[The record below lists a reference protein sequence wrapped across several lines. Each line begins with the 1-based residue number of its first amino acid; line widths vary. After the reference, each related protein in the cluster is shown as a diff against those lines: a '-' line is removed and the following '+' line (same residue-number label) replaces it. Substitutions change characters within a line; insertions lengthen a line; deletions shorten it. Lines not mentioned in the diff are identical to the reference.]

1 MSDIIQYETPQSGF
15 ELQPGRSITVVLSEA
30 AEVARVFQKKAEQM
44 GLYQTIGPSKHLKI
58 EGWQILA
65 ATYRIFAREIVTT
78 YVQFG
83 DVRGYE
89 SVYEAYHGPT
99 GVCVSKASAM
109 CLDDEE
115 NWDSRPKYE
124 WVDKKRIQ
132 VGLVKVPLQQI
143 RSMAQ
148 TRAESKVLSNVFKW
162 VAKMGGFETTPAEEM
177 NGTERSVQQ
186 QPPPKQPQANTV
198 APDPQGEGLVSDKQW
213 KRMFAIGMEVLAQ
226 DKNAYGKFLESHGY
240 KRGNE
245 VRAEDY
251 ERMIEALQAQ
261 KDDAV

>member
-1 MSDIIQYETPQSGF
+1 MSEVIQYDMPHSGF
-15 ELQPGRSITVVLSEA
+15 ELQPGRSISTVLSEA
-30 AEVARVFQKKAEQM
+30 QEVAKVFQRKAEQM
-44 GLYQTIGPSKHLKI
+44 SLYQQIGPSKHLKI

-65 ATYRIFAREIVTT
+65 ATYRIFAREIQTT

-89 SVYEAYHGPT
+89 SVYEAYHGPS
-99 GVCVSKASAM
+99 GVVVSKASAM

-124 WVDKKRIQ
+124 WEAGKRKQ

-148 TRAESKVLSNVFKW
+148 TRAESKVFANVFKW

-177 NGTERSVQQ
+177 NGTERSAQQ
-186 QPPPKQPQANTV
+186 PPPPKQPQEKPA
-198 APDPQGEGLVSDKQW
+198 DPQGEGLVSEKQW
-213 KRMFAIGMEVLAQ
+213 KRMFAIGMDVLKN
-226 DKNAYGKFLESHGY
+226 DKSAYGKFLKSFGY
-240 KRGNE
+240 ERGNE
-245 VRAEDY
+245 VKAEDY
-251 ERMIEALQAQ
+251 ERMIEALQNQ
-261 KDDAV
+261 KGDAAE

>member
-1 MSDIIQYETPQSGF
+1 MSDIVQYEMPHSGF
-15 ELQPGRSITVVLSEA
+15 ELQPGRSISTVLSEA
-30 AEVARVFQKKAEQM
+30 AEVAKVFQKKAEQM
-44 GLYQTIGPSKHLKI
+44 GLYQQIGPSKHLKI

-65 ATYRIFAREIVTT
+65 ATYRIFAREISTT

-89 SVYEAYHGPT
+89 SVYEACHGPS
-99 GVCVSKASAM
+99 GVVVSKASAM

-124 WVDKKRIQ
+124 WHEGRKKQ

-148 TRAESKVLSNVFKW
+148 TRAESKVFANVFKW
-162 VAKMGGFETTPAEEM
+162 IAKMGGFETTPAEEM

-186 QPPPKQPQANTV
+186 APPPRQPQEKPAET
-198 APDPQGEGLVSDKQW
+198 DGLVTEKQW
-213 KRMFAIGMEVLAQ
+213 KRLFAIGMDVLGG
-226 DKNAYGKFLESHGY
+226 DKQAYAKFLKSFGY
-240 KRGNE
+240 ERGNE
-245 VRAEDY
+245 VRTEDY
-251 ERMIEALQAQ
+251 ERMVDALQSM
-261 KDDAV
+261 KGDAAV